1 MLIDTLVVTLFALAT
16 SVAAMLK
23 YAGDYKSACVLRVGL
38 MTAIL
43 SLYLYNRD
51 TISDGL
57 LYGLLYMYV
66 LNWAMFLWETLG
78 KQKIYKSYMDV
89 PRQTLYMVL
98 PSGKCRVL
106 NERQAKREH
115 EKGVPVY
122 IHAMARITYTPK
134 GVEAHVDAG
143 TGTDRTEVMNTQTG
157 ESAVE
162 PQRKM
167 TPQEILQA
175 LQAIHKDRQ
184 GG

>member
-1 MLIDTLVVTLFALAT
+1 MHIDILVVTLFAVAT
-16 SVAAMLK
+16 LIADMLK
-23 YAGDYKSACVLRVGL
+23 YAGNYKPACVLRVGIK
-38 MTAIL
+38 TAIL
-43 SLYLYNRD
+43 GTYLYKMD

-57 LYGLLYMYV
+57 LYSLLYLYV

-89 PRQTLYMVL
+89 PRQTLYKVL
-98 PSGKCRVL
+98 PCGKCLVL

-122 IHAMARITYTPK
+122 IHAMARITYNP
-134 GVEAHVDAG
+134 EAHVDKG
-143 TGTDRTEVMNTQTG
+143 MGTDRMGVMNTQTG
-157 ESAVE
+157 ESAAE

-175 LQAIHKDRQ
+175 LQAIHKKSPR
-184 GG
+184 